1 MQINSCT
8 LELSLF
14 YYDLRYKK
22 KELIY
27 TVHHCFWDQHN
38 CKLSSELLILTLTQC
53 KLPINSKYIL

>member
-14 YYDLRYKK
+14 YYDLTYQK
-22 KELIY
+22 KELY
-27 TVHHCFWDQHN
+27 TVCHCFLDQHN
-38 CKLSSELLILTLTQC
+38 CKLSSEMILTLTEW